1 MPPLLFGFVF
11 NTYEVLVYYATLFV
25 VINTKRRLFEE
36 VRSRILKKKIKIQMD
51 ASTMHLSIH
60 PAVCHFRATTTR
72 KPETDLVLAT
82 GPFCGPLKPCVLPS
96 ENISDYLSAPYG
108 L

>member
-1 MPPLLFGFVF
+1 
-11 NTYEVLVYYATLFV
+11 
-25 VINTKRRLFEE
+25 
-36 VRSRILKKKIKIQMD
+36 
-51 ASTMHLSIH
+51 MHLSIH

>member
-1 MPPLLFGFVF
+1 
-11 NTYEVLVYYATLFV
+11 
-25 VINTKRRLFEE
+25 
-36 VRSRILKKKIKIQMD
+36 MD